1 MKKLGSDFS
10 LGEGEEGGNEEGGR
24 EKETNSNLCS
34 WSAGSD
40 RTSSDF
46 FFSPLVG
53 LYVFFRVS
61 EWLSV
66 RRKRFPALGKV

>member
-24 EKETNSNLCS
+24 EKETSSNLCS

-46 FFSPLVG
+46 FFP
-53 LYVFFRVS
+53 
-61 EWLSV
+61 WLDYMCFLEYLNGSV
-66 RRKRFPALGKV
+66 

>member
-1 MKKLGSDFS
+1 MKR
-10 LGEGEEGGNEEGGR
+10 EEERKRQALICAHGLPVVTG
-24 EKETNSNLCS
+24 LPQI
-34 WSAGSD
+34 
-40 RTSSDF
+40 F
-46 FFSPLVG
+46 FFPLVG

>member
-24 EKETNSNLCS
+24 EKETSSNLCS
-34 WSAGSD
+34 RSAGSD
-40 RTSSDF
+40 RTSSD